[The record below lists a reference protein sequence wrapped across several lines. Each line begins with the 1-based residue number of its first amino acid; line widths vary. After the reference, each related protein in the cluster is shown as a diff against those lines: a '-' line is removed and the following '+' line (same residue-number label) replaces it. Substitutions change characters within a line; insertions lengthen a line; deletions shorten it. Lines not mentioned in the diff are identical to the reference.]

1 MVNTVKKIPSV
12 GLPLTNEQGVIHPVW
27 YEFLR
32 AFISSVGDLDSGT
45 GADNT
50 VIAGAGIEGTGAVST
65 VNVGEGAGIVVNAND
80 VAVDITGQINAQAA
94 LEDEILIADASD
106 LSRIRKTSLRDVAAL
121 SVASPGGSNTQIQY
135 NSNGEFGGDSGFT
148 TDGAGSVDIVGDL
161 TVDNINFNGSTVAS
175 DSSSNPLVFTVPAG
189 GLDQFSFTQSGAGS
203 SAFSAKF
210 AGLRSSSEIR
220 VMSDENGAS
229 ALANAVVTYGTDG
242 AVAWSM
248 GLANFDSNNF
258 IFSTTNGLNVNQ
270 VYKIA
275 TSGRAFTH
283 LTDVNI
289 DTYLH
294 RKVIT
299 GITASTT
306 QTQGQGALTAEIN
319 EVSTV
324 ANTNDTVT
332 LMTASAG
339 KNIWIINNGANT
351 LQVFPASGDSVGLGV
366 NSPTTIG
373 AGEVQLYL
381 AYDSTN
387 WKQQILLGTTLTEL
401 AQDAV
406 GAMVDSTLVYTD
418 STPLLSRAALTGD
431 VTASAGSNAT
441 TLTTPASV
449 TVATDD
455 KVLIKDTSA
464 ADAFKYVTAQSIAD
478 LSGGGV
484 SDGDKGDI
492 TVSSS
497 GAVWTIDNGAV
508 TLAKQADMATAS
520 VVYRKTA
527 GTGAPEVNSLAT
539 LKTDLGLTGTNSGDQ
554 TSIVGIIGT
563 KAQFDTACT
572 DGNFLYVGD
581 VAPGGSTTQ
590 LQYNN
595 AGVFGGISQ
604 LTYNGTHVTLTTGF
618 TIDGTAD
625 EIQLRI
631 QGHSTQTANIFEI
644 EDSSGANLVTVASNG
659 ALDVLHTAA
668 EDDDHALEIDC
679 NAAGFGDVK
688 ALDINYI
695 TGAIT
700 AVNEESVMLVN
711 IDESASTGG
720 SVFGLDVLTTN
731 VGSAT
736 VYGLG
741 TFVNVNPIKQSSGTF
756 GNMDSALNNAVNVLT
771 ALSSGGAGNITMFV
785 ADNDTVTIGDA
796 AKFEE
801 MEIILDIAASGSGIA
816 PTFEYS
822 TGVGTW
828 ATFSPTDGTNGFRN
842 SGTIAWL
849 VGDLSGWVTGTGS
862 EYLIRITRT
871 RNTLATSPRVDLI
884 QIAATTEYMWDK
896 DGDITIKSVS
906 ASHYLKAGGNTTAA
920 GYIELL
926 EDSDN
931 GSNKITITAPSSIA
945 SDKTVTLQDVT
956 GTLYVTG
963 GTDVAVAD
971 GGTGASDAATA
982 RTNLGLA
989 IGTNVQAYDAE
1000 LAAIA
1005 GLTSAANKFPYFTGS
1020 GTAALA
1026 DLSSAMR
1033 TFLTTSSSA
1042 NFLSLLTD
1050 SIGVG
1055 EVAFGE
1061 QGTWTPVFTFTTP
1074 GNLSVSYATQLGY
1087 YARVGDFVILYCN
1100 LVCTPTYT
1108 TASGSARVTGAP
1120 YGQINVTNSGGGS
1133 ILHHSSAL
1141 TYPAGCTWVNV
1152 RILSASSTM
1161 DIVGAGSATTVTNL
1175 TTTQYPTATA
1185 QTIRFF
1191 ATYITS

>member
-161 TVDNINFNGSTVAS
+161 TVDNISFNGSTVAS

-203 SAFSAKF
+203 SAFSAEF
-210 AGLRSSSEIR
+210 AGLRSSAEIR

-229 ALANAVVTYGTDG
+229 ALANAAVSYGTDG
-242 AVAWSM
+242 TVAWSM

-258 IFSTTNGLNVNQ
+258 IFATTNGLNVNQ

-351 LQVFPASGDSVGLGV
+351 LRVFPASGDSVGLGV

-418 STPLLSRAALTGD
+418 ATPLLSRAALTGD

-478 LSGGGV
+478 LSSGGV

-497 GAVWTIDNGAV
+497 GTVWTIDNDAV
-508 TLAKQADMATAS
+508 TYAKIQNVSATDKLLGRS
-520 VVYRKTA
+520 TA
-527 GTGAPEVNSLAT
+527 GSGDVEEIACTAAGRALIDDADASAQRTTLGLGTLAT
-539 LKTDLGLTGTNSGDQ
+539 QSGTFSGTSSGTNTGDQ
-554 TSIVGIIGT
+554 TIT
-563 KAQFDTACT
+563 LT
-572 DGNFLYVGD
+572 GD
-581 VAPGGSTTQ
+581 VTGSGTGSFAATIA
-590 LQYNN
+590 ND
-595 AGVFGGISQ
+595 AV
-604 LTYNGTHVTLTTGF
+604 TY
-618 TIDGTAD
+618 AKM
-625 EIQLRI
+625 Q
-631 QGHSTQTANIFEI
+631 
-644 EDSSGANLVTVASNG
+644 
-659 ALDVLHTAA
+659 
-668 EDDDHALEIDC
+668 
-679 NAAGFGDVK
+679 
-688 ALDINYI
+688 
-695 TGAIT
+695 
-700 AVNEESVMLVN
+700 
-711 IDESASTGG
+711 
-720 SVFGLDVLTTN
+720 N
-731 VGSAT
+731 VSAT
-736 VYGLG
+736 DKLLG
-741 TFVNVNPIKQSSGTF
+741 RST
-756 GNMDSALNNAVNVLT
+756 
-771 ALSSGGAGNITMFV
+771 
-785 ADNDTVTIGDA
+785 
-796 AKFEE
+796 
-801 MEIILDIAASGSGIA
+801 SGSGDV
-816 PTFEYS
+816 E
-822 TGVGTW
+822 
-828 ATFSPTDGTNGFRN
+828 
-842 SGTIAWL
+842 
-849 VGDLSGWVTGTGS
+849 
-862 EYLIRITRT
+862 EITC
-871 RNTLATSPRVDLI
+871 TSFAR
-884 QIAATTEYMWDK
+884 
-896 DGDITIKSVS
+896 SVLDD
-906 ASHYLKAGGNTTAA
+906 AS
-920 GYIELL
+920 
-926 EDSDN
+926 
-931 GSNKITITAPSSIA
+931 
-945 SDKTVTLQDVT
+945 
-956 GTLYVTG
+956 
-963 GTDVAVAD
+963 
-971 GGTGASDAATA
+971 AATA
-982 RTNLGLA
+982 RTTLGLA
-989 IGTNVQAYDAE
+989 IGTDVQAYDAE

-1005 GLTSAANKFPYFTGS
+1005 GLTSAADKLAYFTGS

-1033 TFLTTSSSA
+1033 TFMTTSSSA
-1042 NFLSLLTD
+1042 NLASLLTD
-1050 SIGVG
+1050 
-1055 EVAFGE
+1055 ET
-1061 QGTWTPVFTFTTP
+1061 GTGANVHATSPTLVTPVLGVATATSINFGQDALNYYDEGTFTPVVTFATS
-1074 GNLSVSYATQLGY
+1074 GDLSVSYVNQSGTYVRIGS
-1087 YARVGDFVILYCN
+1087 FVNAVIVLTF
-1100 LVCTPTYT
+1100 TPTYT
-1108 TASGSARVTGAP
+1108 TASGSIQITGAP
-1120 YGQINVTNSGGGS
+1120 FTSSATVIGAMANDTNFNYPASRTTPISRISSGGTTFLSFGIGS
-1133 ILHHSSAL
+1133 
-1141 TYPAGCTWVNV
+1141 
-1152 RILSASSTM
+1152 
-1161 DIVGAGSATTVTNL
+1161 GAGATGFS
-1175 TTTQYPTATA
+1175 TTQFPTGV
-1185 QTIRFF
+1185 QHTIRMQLCY
-1191 ATYITS
+1191 TV

>member
-1 MVNTVKKIPSV
+1 LVNTVKKIPSV

-65 VNVGEGAGIVVNAND
+65 VNVGEGEGIVVNAND

-203 SAFSAKF
+203 SAFSAEF
-210 AGLRSSSEIR
+210 AGLRSSAEIR
-220 VMSDENGAS
+220 VMSDENSAS
-229 ALANAVVTYGTDG
+229 ALANAAVSYGTDG

-258 IFSTTNGLNVNQ
+258 IFATTNGLNVNQ

-339 KNIWIINNGANT
+339 KNIWIINNGVNT

-387 WKQQILLGTTLTEL
+387 WKQQILLGTSLTEL

-418 STPLLSRAALTGD
+418 ATPLLSRAALTGD

-484 SDGDKGDI
+484 TDGDKGDI

-497 GAVWTIDNGAV
+497 GTVWTIDNDAV
-508 TLAKQADMATAS
+508 TYAKMQNVSATDRLLGRS
-520 VVYRKTA
+520 TA
-527 GTGAPEVNSLAT
+527 G
-539 LKTDLGLTGTNSGDQ
+539 SGDVEEITC
-554 TSIVGIIGT
+554 TSFARSV
-563 KAQFDTACT
+563 
-572 DGNFLYVGD
+572 
-581 VAPGGSTTQ
+581 
-590 LQYNN
+590 
-595 AGVFGGISQ
+595 
-604 LTYNGTHVTLTTGF
+604 
-618 TIDGTAD
+618 
-625 EIQLRI
+625 
-631 QGHSTQTANIFEI
+631 
-644 EDSSGANLVTVASNG
+644 
-659 ALDVLHTAA
+659 LD
-668 EDDDHALEIDC
+668 
-679 NAAGFGDVK
+679 
-688 ALDINYI
+688 
-695 TGAIT
+695 
-700 AVNEESVMLVN
+700 
-711 IDESASTGG
+711 
-720 SVFGLDVLTTN
+720 
-731 VGSAT
+731 
-736 VYGLG
+736 
-741 TFVNVNPIKQSSGTF
+741 
-756 GNMDSALNNAVNVLT
+756 
-771 ALSSGGAGNITMFV
+771 
-785 ADNDTVTIGDA
+785 DA
-796 AKFEE
+796 
-801 MEIILDIAASGSGIA
+801 
-816 PTFEYS
+816 
-822 TGVGTW
+822 
-828 ATFSPTDGTNGFRN
+828 
-842 SGTIAWL
+842 
-849 VGDLSGWVTGTGS
+849 
-862 EYLIRITRT
+862 
-871 RNTLATSPRVDLI
+871 
-884 QIAATTEYMWDK
+884 
-896 DGDITIKSVS
+896 
-906 ASHYLKAGGNTTAA
+906 
-920 GYIELL
+920 
-926 EDSDN
+926 
-931 GSNKITITAPSSIA
+931 
-945 SDKTVTLQDVT
+945 
-956 GTLYVTG
+956 
-963 GTDVAVAD
+963 
-971 GGTGASDAATA
+971 DAATA
-982 RTNLGLA
+982 RTTLGLA

-1005 GLTSAANKFPYFTGS
+1005 GLTSAADKLPYFTGS

-1033 TFLTTSSSA
+1033 TFMTTSSSA
-1042 NFLSLLTD
+1042 NLASLLTD
-1050 SIGVG
+1050 
-1055 EVAFGE
+1055 ET
-1061 QGTWTPVFTFTTP
+1061 GTGANVHATSPTLVTPVLGVATATSINFGQDALNYYDEGTFTPVVTFATP
-1074 GNLSVSYATQLGY
+1074 GDLSVSYVNQSGTYVRIGA
-1087 YARVGDFVILYCN
+1087 FVNAVIALTF
-1100 LVCTPTYT
+1100 TPTYT
-1108 TASGSARVTGAP
+1108 TASGAIQITGAP
-1120 YGQINVTNSGGGS
+1120 FTASATVIGAMSNDTNFNYPASRTAPIFRISSGGTTFLSFGIGS
-1133 ILHHSSAL
+1133 
-1141 TYPAGCTWVNV
+1141 
-1152 RILSASSTM
+1152 
-1161 DIVGAGSATTVTNL
+1161 GAGATGFS
-1175 TTTQYPTATA
+1175 TTQFPTGV
-1185 QTIRFF
+1185 QHTIRMQLCY
-1191 ATYITS
+1191 TV

>member
-65 VNVGEGAGIVVNAND
+65 VNVGEGEGIVVNAND

-203 SAFSAKF
+203 SAFSAEF
-210 AGLRSSSEIR
+210 AGLRSSAEIR
-220 VMSDENGAS
+220 VMSDENSAS
-229 ALANAVVTYGTDG
+229 ALANAAVSYGTDG

-258 IFSTTNGLNVNQ
+258 IFATTNGLNVNQ

-339 KNIWIINNGANT
+339 KNIWIINNGVNT

-387 WKQQILLGTTLTEL
+387 WKQQILLGTSLTEL

-418 STPLLSRAALTGD
+418 ATPLLSRAALTGD

-484 SDGDKGDI
+484 TDGDKGDI

-497 GAVWTIDNGAV
+497 GTVWTIDNDAV
-508 TLAKQADMATAS
+508 TYAKMQNVSATDRLLGRS
-520 VVYRKTA
+520 TA
-527 GTGAPEVNSLAT
+527 G
-539 LKTDLGLTGTNSGDQ
+539 SGDVEEITC
-554 TSIVGIIGT
+554 TSFARSV
-563 KAQFDTACT
+563 
-572 DGNFLYVGD
+572 
-581 VAPGGSTTQ
+581 
-590 LQYNN
+590 
-595 AGVFGGISQ
+595 
-604 LTYNGTHVTLTTGF
+604 
-618 TIDGTAD
+618 
-625 EIQLRI
+625 
-631 QGHSTQTANIFEI
+631 
-644 EDSSGANLVTVASNG
+644 
-659 ALDVLHTAA
+659 LD
-668 EDDDHALEIDC
+668 
-679 NAAGFGDVK
+679 
-688 ALDINYI
+688 
-695 TGAIT
+695 
-700 AVNEESVMLVN
+700 
-711 IDESASTGG
+711 
-720 SVFGLDVLTTN
+720 
-731 VGSAT
+731 
-736 VYGLG
+736 
-741 TFVNVNPIKQSSGTF
+741 
-756 GNMDSALNNAVNVLT
+756 
-771 ALSSGGAGNITMFV
+771 
-785 ADNDTVTIGDA
+785 DA
-796 AKFEE
+796 
-801 MEIILDIAASGSGIA
+801 
-816 PTFEYS
+816 
-822 TGVGTW
+822 
-828 ATFSPTDGTNGFRN
+828 
-842 SGTIAWL
+842 
-849 VGDLSGWVTGTGS
+849 
-862 EYLIRITRT
+862 
-871 RNTLATSPRVDLI
+871 
-884 QIAATTEYMWDK
+884 
-896 DGDITIKSVS
+896 
-906 ASHYLKAGGNTTAA
+906 
-920 GYIELL
+920 
-926 EDSDN
+926 
-931 GSNKITITAPSSIA
+931 
-945 SDKTVTLQDVT
+945 
-956 GTLYVTG
+956 
-963 GTDVAVAD
+963 
-971 GGTGASDAATA
+971 DAATA
-982 RTNLGLA
+982 RTTLGLA

-1005 GLTSAANKFPYFTGS
+1005 GLTSAADKLPYFTGS

-1033 TFLTTSSSA
+1033 TFMTTSSSA
-1042 NFLSLLTD
+1042 NLASLLTD
-1050 SIGVG
+1050 
-1055 EVAFGE
+1055 ET
-1061 QGTWTPVFTFTTP
+1061 GTGANVHATSPTLVTPVLGVATATSINFGQDALNYYDEGTFTPVVTFATP
-1074 GNLSVSYATQLGY
+1074 GDLSVSYVNQSGTYVRIGA
-1087 YARVGDFVILYCN
+1087 FVNAVIALTF
-1100 LVCTPTYT
+1100 TPTYT
-1108 TASGSARVTGAP
+1108 TASGAIQITGAP
-1120 YGQINVTNSGGGS
+1120 FTASATVIGAMSNDTNFNYPASRTAPIFRISSGGTTFLSFGIGS
-1133 ILHHSSAL
+1133 
-1141 TYPAGCTWVNV
+1141 
-1152 RILSASSTM
+1152 
-1161 DIVGAGSATTVTNL
+1161 GAGATGFS
-1175 TTTQYPTATA
+1175 TTQFPTGV
-1185 QTIRFF
+1185 QHTIRMQLCY
-1191 ATYITS
+1191 TV